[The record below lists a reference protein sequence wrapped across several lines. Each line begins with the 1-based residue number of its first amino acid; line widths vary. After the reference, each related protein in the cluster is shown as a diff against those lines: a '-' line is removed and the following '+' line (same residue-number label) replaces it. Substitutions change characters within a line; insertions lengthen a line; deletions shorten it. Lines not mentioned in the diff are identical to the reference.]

1 MVRLLNLRSE
11 PVKVYQGSQIA
22 ILEQVE
28 GPITVATATEAPPQE
43 LPSVPQVKQELLWRM
58 VVNARIYLQEGDK
71 MALFQLLLAFSVI
84 FSSSDS
90 DLGRTSAIHYEITTT
105 SASPIR
111 QSIQRIPPFKREEVQ
126 QPLSEMQEKDIIQ
139 RSNSPWASPIVLVT
153 KKDGTTRFY
162 MDYRKLNEGIK

>member
-1 MVRLLNLRSE
+1 MLRLLNLRSK
-11 PVKVYQGSQIA
+11 PVKVYQGSQVA

-58 VVNARIYLQEGDK
+58 VVNARVDLQEGEK
-71 MALFQLLLAFSVI
+71 MALFQLLLAYSVI

-90 DLGRTSAIHYEITTT
+90 DLGRTSASHHEITTT

-111 QSIQRIPPFKREEVQ
+111 Q
-126 QPLSEMQEKDIIQ
+126 
-139 RSNSPWASPIVLVT
+139 PI
-153 KKDGTTRFY
+153 
-162 MDYRKLNEGIK
+162 